1 MKDFLRKITGSTTSK
16 IITCLVIAI
25 PIWLIIMFTRNKEP
39 EKNVDAVANSS
50 ITTSSQSESSSKI
63 TSSKD
68 TDSSSDAASSGTNS
82 NENVSSSVGS
92 VSDED
97 AGELE

>member
-39 EKNVDAVANSS
+39 EKNVDVVANSS
-50 ITTSSQSESSSKI
+50 ITTSSQSEGSSE
-63 TSSKD
+63 TASSN
-68 TDSSSDAASSGTNS
+68 TNSSSDDTSSGTNS
-82 NENVSSSVGS
+82 NEDASSSVGS

-97 AGELE
+97 AGEIE